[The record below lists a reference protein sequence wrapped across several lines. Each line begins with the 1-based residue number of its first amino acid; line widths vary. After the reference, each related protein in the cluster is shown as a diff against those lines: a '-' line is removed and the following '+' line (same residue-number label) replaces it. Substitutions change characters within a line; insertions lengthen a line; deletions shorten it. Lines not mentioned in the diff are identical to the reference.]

1 MTLLYVSSIAL
12 YSCIV
17 IGIGG
22 VIGRNIGRFLGNEY
36 FLFDIIVI
44 FLHIS
49 KSNVSC
55 LLASLMRF
63 SATLKYLG
71 SFSMPIYCLFSMMAA
86 TQVVP
91 LPIVLSKITPPPF
104 GYKSLS
110 GSVADPRASVSD
122 GTQWSHALSEY
133 G

>member
-44 FLHIS
+44 FLHIL

-91 LPIVLSKITPPPF
+91 LPIVLSKITPPHLAISP
-104 GYKSLS
+104 YQ
-110 GSVADPRASVSD
+110 VA
-122 GTQWSHALSEY
+122 
-133 G
+133 